1 MTEMWEQFEQLV
13 FSIQI
18 SEPRCKVNVSG
29 NGRKIDFY
37 SSLRTLLYY
46 ISRLKTVHSLSLTGI
61 ISFYLGCS
69 IKRYDDRW
77 SLKHFD
83 FYDFANTSRADFI
96 GRNWLYRDMEE
107 LMENSS
113 YRGVLLVG
121 NPGSGKTA
129 FVSNLLCSRSASPH
143 IHNRIAGY
151 HFCMYSDKGTQNGA
165 KFVKNLANMIAS
177 TFAEYGK
184 IILKNS
190 LVRRVLQMDCA
201 QAPDWCF
208 QEGVLTPLKNLPH
221 PPKETWYIVIDA
233 LDECSVDG
241 QGEILKIL
249 RFKLRSFPKWL
260 KLITTSRNTSFI
272 TSYLDGMKI
281 LELKSKDH
289 RNLEDIDN
297 YSSLKIYT
305 LKTSFL
311 YGLKA
316 YFSIKKNNFLDQQI
330 VTSLKE
336 RVQGNF
342 LFAKVLLD
350 CLLET
355 PERVSWTDRGFPK
368 TLDNIFQLNFERK
381 FSSRESFRSSR
392 EIFEILVAAYT
403 PLSAEDIYYVLKHDH
418 PDLDY
423 EYDLMPKLKEVS
435 LFLWDKSE
443 KGLVHIYHSALSE
456 WLTSE
461 SNKGNLFYVKKQ
473 KGHRRLAEYYL
484 QRLKRTMRALTPVE
498 ALYLAHHII
507 EAGSNRNQ
515 VDHFQSLPSNLVNGS
530 DEVKT
535 TSLHLSSRLVNPD
548 ITKLLVT
555 HFNDIDCL
563 DNDHRT
569 PTFMAAKG
577 GNRKNLIFLY
587 TKGADINHTVS
598 CPDFKAPMEVQKAL
612 RECKRR
618 TCEYSLL
625 HIAAQKGNADVVE
638 FLIDHHV
645 SALKTTGCNNTAVQL
660 AAANGHI
667 EVVLALK
674 KAGAVLDGTSLHHAA
689 ARDHHH
695 VVEYLLKEGVRDV
708 CIDLSPFIEFCPAT
722 NIKDIK
728 VHVYDNE
735 HLKIGETALHV
746 AAKNNH
752 PSVIK
757 TLLGYREESAINCSN
772 VAGRWPLHEAV
783 YYNNYNAL
791 QAMLAAGVNMSVRC
805 NLRPKKSC
813 LTQRCCPCEF
823 TPLHIAAK
831 YGYHSAAQLLI
842 TEKADLHVEDC
853 NGSTPLHIASC
864 HGMVSIITLLVKSG
878 GDINRRSFNG
888 STPFHSAATCFAT
901 NAFWLLLD
909 LGSDFFAKDSKDMTA
924 LHYVVKDVEV
934 VGKEYFVDLYVGK
947 PKDWIEVGPKD
958 KEPWERGE
966 YQHLWLNVLIKMS
979 KNFVANLVEKKLPY
993 TANSI
998 YNLYLSAFLEIGR
1011 KANASSFLT
1020 GSDGFDQS
1028 ALVTISTPIAYF
1040 YDVTLQAFLES
1051 NLFTLNRPYE
1061 PSVLPKQLARAISN
1075 TFTIFYPKVRNCTLL
1090 NRAVRENMVR
1100 AVNTLLQA
1108 GADVNCQDQYDKTPL
1123 LSYLHSGGRHMSK
1136 VLVKH
1141 GVRVDISCEEP
1152 FEKSSLHLISYH
1164 KLYYLHYLPQ
1174 FLRGDDLW
1182 FKYSSDEII
1191 FFDYFL
1197 SEYEEVRIAGYA
1209 ETLQTGDGPL
1219 THAMKSHP
1227 RGTKILNEC
1236 FDAEGYNALHRAAQ
1250 GANVFAIVKFL
1261 SWGADPTLKNS
1272 DGYSPLWL
1280 AVFYS
1285 VKYTPFLNLHRKNV
1299 LADLEV
1305 DLASISA
1312 FFILDHVLQ
1321 TDTIDIGCS
1330 GSQLDLTIYHVAA
1343 IRGMWRFVAHLLSES
1358 RVKGID
1364 VNCPNKD
1371 GITPMYLAVLVGG
1384 LNCNEWR
1391 SPWCKVVEI
1400 IRQHGG
1406 ILQLPTLQAEYF
1418 LIFDLFFGMSPGQT
1432 YSELAEVEIIALQG
1446 NDEHQ
1451 ECKGYELNTY
1461 LSETSWK
1468 LNEIYYDYEREMKKC
1483 SSGSE
1488 ECLPEISQ
1496 HLSQLESL
1504 KLVLHKLHR
1513 FQLRHALI
1521 RGGFVSFLEE
1531 QTLRMQILLLD
1542 VTQPHERVSCGFGRK
1557 QNEKR
1562 RETQGKIGIA
1572 DEGHDDNNDNN
1583 DGESNDDDDDV
1594 DRCECM
1600 NIDQALRKS
1609 YSDFRTSFDQMQKL
1623 SEQARSSISFLGKKP
1638 PGFLGKINGAL
1649 LKLDTTMACDW
1660 QAIARKYVTLNFQ
1673 IQNSKLGT
1681 LHVNEHSRVVSITDF
1696 ASMRMREIFISS
1708 SPETQELAL
1717 KLASEKSSTVFDDLY
1732 YLTNLKFRK
1741 PPLWKGTFE
1750 LWSWYK

>member
-1 MTEMWEQFEQLV
+1 ML
-13 FSIQI
+13 
-18 SEPRCKVNVSG
+18 G
-29 NGRKIDFY
+29 NWRKIDFY
-37 SSLRTLLYY
+37 SSLRLSLVYNL
-46 ISRLKTVHSLSLTGI
+46 RLKTVHSLSLTGV

-83 FYDFANTSRADFI
+83 VDDFARTSRADFI
-96 GRNWLYRDMEE
+96 GRKWLYRDMEE

-113 YRGVLLVG
+113 YRGLLLVG
-121 NPGSGKTA
+121 SPGSGKTA
-129 FVSNLLCSRSASPH
+129 FVSNLLCSRSASPL
-143 IHNRIAGY
+143 IHDRIAGY

-165 KFVKNLANMIAS
+165 KFVENLANMIAS
-177 TFAEYGK
+177 NFAEYGE
-184 IILKNS
+184 IILRNS
-190 LVRRVLQMDCA
+190 HVRRVLQKNCA
-201 QAPDWCF
+201 QSPVWCF
-208 QEGVLTPLKNLPH
+208 QEGVLTPLKKLPN
-221 PPKETWYIVIDA
+221 PPRETWYIVIDA

-241 QGEILKIL
+241 QGEILKML
-249 RFKLRSFPKWL
+249 KFKLRSFPKWL

-305 LKTSFL
+305 LKPSLL

-316 YFSIKKNNFLDQQI
+316 YFSIKKNNSLNQQI

-355 PERVSWTDRGFPK
+355 PERVSWTEQGFPK

-403 PLSAEDIYYVLKHDH
+403 PLSAEDIYYVLKLDD

-423 EYDLMPKLKEVS
+423 EYDLMPRLKEVS
-435 LFLWDKSE
+435 LFLWDRSE
-443 KGLVHIYHSALSE
+443 KGLVRIYHSALSE

-473 KGHRRLAEYYL
+473 NGHRRLAEYYL
-484 QRLKRTMRALTPVE
+484 QQLKRTMRALTP
-498 ALYLAHHII
+498 AKAFYLARHIV
-507 EAGSNRNQ
+507 EAGSKRNQ
-515 VDHFQSLPSNLVNGS
+515 VDEFQSLPSDLVNRS

-555 HFNDIDCL
+555 HFDDIDCL
-563 DNDHRT
+563 DNNHRT
-569 PTFMAAKG
+569 PAFIAATV
-577 GNRKNLIFLY
+577 GNRENLIFLY

-598 CPDFKAPMEVQKAL
+598 CPDFKAPMELQKAL

-618 TCEYSLL
+618 ACEYSLL
-625 HIAAQKGNADVVE
+625 HIAAQEGNGDVVE
-638 FLIDHHV
+638 FLIDRHV

-660 AAANGHI
+660 AAANGHL

-674 KAGAVLDGTSLHHAA
+674 KAGVVLDGISLHHAA

-735 HLKIGETALHV
+735 NLKLGETALHV
-746 AAKNNH
+746 AAKNNY

-757 TLLGYREESAINCSN
+757 TLLAYREESAINCSN
-772 VAGRWPLHEAV
+772 AAGRWPLHEAV

-791 QAMLAAGVNMSVRC
+791 QAMLAAGVNISVRC
-805 NLRPKKSC
+805 NLRPKTSC
-813 LTQRCCPCEF
+813 LTQKCCPCEF

-842 TEKADLHVEDC
+842 TEKADLHIEDC

-878 GDINRRSFNG
+878 GDINRRSYNG
-888 STPFHSAATCFAT
+888 STPFHSAAACFAT
-901 NAFWLLLD
+901 SAFWLLLD
-909 LGSDFFAKDSKDMTA
+909 LGSDFFAKDNKALTA
-924 LHYVVKDVEV
+924 LHYVVKDIEV
-934 VGKEYFVDLYVGK
+934 VGTEYFGDLYVRK

-958 KEPWERGE
+958 EEPWERGK
-966 YQHLWLNVLIKMS
+966 YQRFWLNVMIKMS
-979 KNFVANLVEKKLPY
+979 KSFVANMVERELSY
-993 TANSI
+993 SLNSI
-998 YNLYLSAFLEIGR
+998 LYLYSSVFFETGK
-1011 KANASSFLT
+1011 KADASSILT
-1020 GSDGFDQS
+1020 GSDGLDQS
-1028 ALVTISTPIAYF
+1028 SLVTIATPLVYF
-1040 YDVTLQAFLES
+1040 YDVIYQALLKS
-1051 NLFTLNRPYE
+1051 VVFTINRPYE
-1061 PSVLPKQLARAISN
+1061 RSVVPKQLTKAISK
-1075 TFTIFYPKVRNCTLL
+1075 TFTIFYPNVRNCTILTS
-1090 NRAVRENMVR
+1090 AVRANMAR
-1100 AVNTLLQA
+1100 TVNTVLQA
-1108 GADVNCQDQYDKTPL
+1108 GADVNCKDQHDKTPL

-1141 GVRVDISCEEP
+1141 GARVNISCEEP
-1152 FEKSSLHLISYH
+1152 FEKSTLHLISYH
-1164 KLYYLHYLPQ
+1164 KLHYLHYLPQ
-1174 FLRGDDLW
+1174 FLRGDKKWSQFLSNEN
-1182 FKYSSDEII
+1182 FL
-1191 FFDYFL
+1191 FDYFL
-1197 SEYEEVRIAGYA
+1197 NKYEEEQKEGHTRTAH
-1209 ETLQTGDGPL
+1209 TGDGPL
-1219 THAMKSHP
+1219 TSAMNLHP

-1250 GANVFAIVKFL
+1250 GANVIAIEKFL
-1261 SWGADPTLKNS
+1261 SLGANSTLENS

-1299 LADLEV
+1299 LVDLEV
-1305 DLASISA
+1305 DLASESA
-1312 FFILDHVLQ
+1312 SVILEHVLQ
-1321 TDTIDIGCS
+1321 TDTIDIGCR
-1330 GSQLDLTIYHVAA
+1330 GSQLDLTIYHIAA
-1343 IRGMWRFVAHLLSES
+1343 IRGMWRFIAHLLTEK

-1384 LNCNEWR
+1384 LNCSEWQ
-1391 SPWCKVVEI
+1391 SSWCKVVEI

-1406 ILQLPTLQAEYF
+1406 ILQFPTLQAEYF

-1432 YSELAEVEIIALQG
+1432 YSELADDEIIALQAG
-1446 NDEHQ
+1446 AEHQ

-1461 LSETSWK
+1461 LSETYGK
-1468 LNEIYYDYEREMKKC
+1468 LNELYYDYDRKMKKC

-1488 ECLPEISQ
+1488 ECLPEINQ

-1513 FQLRHALI
+1513 FQLRHTLI
-1521 RGGFVSFLEE
+1521 RSDFVSFLEE
-1531 QTLRMQILLLD
+1531 GTWQMQMLLFD
-1542 VTQPHERVSCGFGRK
+1542 VTQPQERVSCGYGRK
-1557 QNEKR
+1557 QSEKR
-1562 RETQGKIGIA
+1562 RKSQGKSGIA
-1572 DEGHDDNNDNN
+1572 DRGHDHNNDNN
-1583 DGESNDDDDDV
+1583 DSNNNDDNDV

-1600 NIDQALRKS
+1600 NIDRALRIS
-1609 YSDFRTSFDQMQKL
+1609 YRDFKTSFDQMQKL

-1638 PGFLGKINGAL
+1638 PGFLRKINRAL
-1649 LKLDTTMACDW
+1649 LKLDTSMACDW
-1660 QAIARKYVTLNFQ
+1660 HVIARKYMTLTFQ

-1681 LHVNEHSRVVSITDF
+1681 FHVNEHSRVVSITDF
-1696 ASMRMREIFISS
+1696 ASMRMRKIFISS
-1708 SPETQELAL
+1708 SPETLELAL
-1717 KLASEKSSTVFDDLY
+1717 KLASEKSSTVFDELY

-1750 LWSWYK
+1750 LYQA

>member
-1 MTEMWEQFEQLV
+1 ML
-13 FSIQI
+13 
-18 SEPRCKVNVSG
+18 G
-29 NGRKIDFY
+29 NRRKIDFY
-37 SSLRTLLYY
+37 SSLRLSLDY
-46 ISRLKTVHSLSLTGI
+46 ILRMKTFHSLSLTGI
-61 ISFYLGCS
+61 ISIYLGCS

-83 FYDFANTSRADFI
+83 FDDFASTSRSDFI
-96 GRNWLYRDMEE
+96 GRKWLYRDMED

-129 FVSNLLCSRSASPH
+129 FVSNLLCSRSASPL
-143 IHNRIAGY
+143 IHDRVAGY

-165 KFVKNLANMIAS
+165 KFVENLANMIAS
-177 TFAEYGK
+177 NFAEYGE
-184 IILKNS
+184 IILRNS
-190 LVRRVLQMDCA
+190 LVRRVLQKNCA

-241 QGEILKIL
+241 QGEILKML
-249 RFKLRSFPKWL
+249 KSKLQRFPKWL

-289 RNLEDIDN
+289 RNLEDIDT

-305 LKTSFL
+305 LKSSL
-311 YGLKA
+311 LHGLKA
-316 YFSIKKNNFLDQQI
+316 YFSIKNNNSLNQQI

-355 PERVSWTDRGFPK
+355 PERVSWTDQGFPK

-403 PLSAEDIYYVLKHDH
+403 PLSAEDIYYVLKLDD

-423 EYDLMPKLKEVS
+423 EYDLMPRLKEVS
-435 LFLWDKSE
+435 LFLWDRSE
-443 KGLVHIYHSALSE
+443 KGLVRIYHSALSE

-484 QRLKRTMRALTPVE
+484 QQLKRTLRALTPVE
-498 ALYLAHHII
+498 AFYLARHII

-515 VDHFQSLPSNLVNGS
+515 VNEFRSLPSNLVNGS

-555 HFNDIDCL
+555 HFDDIDCL
-563 DNDHRT
+563 DNNHRT
-569 PTFMAAKG
+569 PAFMAATG
-577 GNRKNLIFLY
+577 GNLKNLIFLY
-587 TKGADINHTVS
+587 TKGADIDHTVS
-598 CPDFKAPMEVQKAL
+598 CPDFEAPMKVQKAL

-618 TCEYSLL
+618 TCEYSLM
-625 HIAAQKGNADVVE
+625 HIAAQEGNVDVVD

-645 SALKTTGCNNTAVQL
+645 SAWKTTGCNNTAVQL
-660 AAANGHI
+660 AAANGHL

-674 KAGAVLDGTSLHHAA
+674 KAGAVLDGISLHHAA

-722 NIKDIK
+722 NVKDIK

-735 HLKIGETALHV
+735 HLKLGETALHV

-757 TLLGYREESAINCSN
+757 TLLVYREESAINCSN
-772 VAGRWPLHEAV
+772 AAGRRPLHEAV

-791 QAMLAAGVNMSVRC
+791 QAMLAAGVNTSVRC
-805 NLRPKKSC
+805 DLRPRKLC
-813 LTQRCCPCEF
+813 LKQKCCSCEF

-831 YGYHSAAQLLI
+831 YGYYSAVQLLI

-878 GDINRRSFNG
+878 GNINRRSFNG
-888 STPFHSAATCFAT
+888 STPFHSAAACFAT
-901 NAFWLLLD
+901 RAFWLLLD

-934 VGKEYFVDLYVGK
+934 VGREYFVDLYVGK

-966 YQHLWLNVLIKMS
+966 YQRFWLNVMIKMS
-979 KNFVANLVEKKLPY
+979 KNFVANHVHKKLPY
-993 TANSI
+993 PENSI
-998 YNLYLSAFLEIGR
+998 YNLYLSVFLEIWK

-1020 GSDGFDQS
+1020 GSNGFDKS
-1028 ALVTISTPIAYF
+1028 ALVTMSTPIAYF
-1040 YDVTLQAFLES
+1040 FDVTLQAFLES

-1061 PSVLPKQLARAISN
+1061 PSVLPEQLTRAISH
-1075 TFTIFYPKVRNCTLL
+1075 TFTIFYPNLRNCTLL
-1090 NRAVRENMVR
+1090 TSAVRENMVR
-1100 AVNTLLQA
+1100 TVNTVLQA

-1123 LSYLHSGGRHMSK
+1123 LSYLHIGGRHMSK

-1141 GVRVDISCEEP
+1141 GVSVDISCEEP
-1152 FEKSSLHLISYH
+1152 FGKSSLHLISYH

-1174 FLRGDDLW
+1174 FLRGDDMW
-1182 FKYSSDEII
+1182 FESLSNERL

-1197 SEYEEVRIAGYA
+1197 KEEGRIEGHT
-1209 ETLQTGDGPL
+1209 ETIHTGDGPL
-1219 THAMKSHP
+1219 TRAMKSHP

-1285 VKYTPFLNLHRKNV
+1285 VKYTPFLNLHRKSV
-1299 LADLEV
+1299 LVDLEV

-1312 FFILDHVLQ
+1312 LIILNHVLQ
-1321 TDTIDIGCS
+1321 TDSMDIGCG
-1330 GSQLDLTIYHVAA
+1330 GSQLDLTIYHIAA
-1343 IRGMWRFVAHLLSES
+1343 IRGMWRFIAHLLTEK

-1371 GITPMYLAVLVGG
+1371 GITPMYLAALVGG
-1384 LNCNEWR
+1384 RNCIEWR
-1391 SPWCKVVEI
+1391 SPWCKVMDI
-1400 IRQHGG
+1400 ISLHGG
-1406 ILQLPTLQAEYF
+1406 ILQYPTLQAEYF

-1432 YSELAEVEIIALQG
+1432 YSELLENEIIALQA
-1446 NDEHQ
+1446 NTEHQ

-1461 LSETSWK
+1461 LSETSGK
-1468 LNEIYYDYEREMKKC
+1468 LNELYYDFDRKMKKC
-1483 SSGSE
+1483 SSGSD
-1488 ECLPEISQ
+1488 ECLPEINR

-1513 FQLRHALI
+1513 FQLRHAPI
-1521 RGGFVSFLEE
+1521 RSGFVSFLEE
-1531 QTLRMQILLLD
+1531 ETLRVQMLLLV
-1542 VTQPHERVSCGFGRK
+1542 VTQPHERASRGLDGK

-1562 RETQGKIGIA
+1562 RKTQGKMGIA
-1572 DEGHDDNNDNN
+1572 DRGHEDNEDNNDNN
-1583 DGESNDDDDDV
+1583 DGDNNDDDDV
-1594 DRCECM
+1594 DGWECM
-1600 NIDQALRKS
+1600 NIDRALRIS
-1609 YSDFRTSFDQMQKL
+1609 YRDFKTSFDQVQKL

-1638 PGFLGKINGAL
+1638 PGFLRKINRAL

-1660 QAIARKYVTLNFQ
+1660 QAIARKYTTLNFQ

-1681 LHVNEHSRVVSITDF
+1681 LHVNEHTRVVSITDF
-1696 ASMRMREIFISS
+1696 ASIRMREIFIHS
-1708 SPETQELAL
+1708 SPETLELAL
-1717 KLASEKSSTVFDDLY
+1717 KLASEKSSKVFDDLY

-1750 LWSWYK
+1750 LWGWYR